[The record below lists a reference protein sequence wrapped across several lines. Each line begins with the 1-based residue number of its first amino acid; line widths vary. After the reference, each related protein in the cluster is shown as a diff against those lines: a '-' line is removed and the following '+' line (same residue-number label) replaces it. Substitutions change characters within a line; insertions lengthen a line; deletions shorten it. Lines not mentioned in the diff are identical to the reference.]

1 MESDPDFDA
10 SEVLS
15 REALEEAYKE
25 LRAANRV
32 QPMEPKA
39 TADKKLNSND
49 LNVMDVLRNGP
60 VIDIADIK
68 DEIEVENLSKTIASL
83 KKKGI
88 LAATPGDKN
97 TLTLTEL
104 GAEKVAIVQAGMDKE
119 RREAEERAAARSVEA
134 EANIAAREAAKTPEQ
149 RDQEKLQQAQLD
161 ARNAARAQREEAS
174 KLFRET
180 NLNRS
185 DKNAIQLID
194 DDMFDDPS
202 ELREGS
208 TFDKS
213 MFEDSLTDMYDGEDL
228 PEGETA
234 SSLVS
239 KTITSLQKKGILTT
253 APGDKSKLA
262 LTEQGAQRLNEY
274 RTSEPSE
281 PTSDATGPNL
291 DEKNAMFRD
300 FDDSESGDESSKQV
314 KVLSEESDSDFD
326 DVEVD
331 TSYLRKAAAPSP
343 TTDAVDE
350 ALAPFVDTYGLALD
364 SADTMS
370 LAQVTDNV
378 NKAAAEL
385 RSNPSAETNKKYK
398 ESLQAFLNH
407 RAYMIQRA
415 HEDFIIPG
423 DMKKDWELTAD
434 SLLSVSE
441 LKLINAAI
449 KPSRALVGGI
459 PGTQARK
466 FSPKVNRKNAPNWK
480 DILTTAGELDQI
492 NKDNPI
498 KDLAPNWEVQSF
510 EEKLVAGESDLLDEN
525 GAPKSGL
532 RAGVSSHLVKLL
544 SRAIVADELKDFLTP
559 GTVQLRDSS
568 GVYVG
573 NLTINSGY
581 TKGKRYATDEEIN
594 ASLDSIMDAGGRLH
608 LPGTAGSVAAG
619 DVLGDKGM
627 NIFITSSDRE
637 LSAVVKKF
645 GREGKA
651 LAYATPFFG
660 ITVFVDRVRSSKSDF
675 DRGSSK
681 QEGTPMDWW
690 SSKINPN
697 TMETWDHT
705 MKHEIGH
712 MVDARGNTLSNSKDF
727 GNIGSP
733 SRYGRK
739 DSKEKFAELFAKYMR
754 GEPVSDTF
762 MAILRAKGL
771 LKSQGNN

>member
-1 MESDPDFDA
+1 
-10 SEVLS
+10 
-15 REALEEAYKE
+15 
-25 LRAANRV
+25 
-32 QPMEPKA
+32 MEPKA

-510 EEKLVAGESDLLDEN
+510 VEKLVAGESDLLDEN

>member
-1 MESDPDFDA
+1 
-10 SEVLS
+10 
-15 REALEEAYKE
+15 
-25 LRAANRV
+25 
-32 QPMEPKA
+32 MEPKA

-510 EEKLVAGESDLLDEN
+510 VEKLVSGESSLLDEN